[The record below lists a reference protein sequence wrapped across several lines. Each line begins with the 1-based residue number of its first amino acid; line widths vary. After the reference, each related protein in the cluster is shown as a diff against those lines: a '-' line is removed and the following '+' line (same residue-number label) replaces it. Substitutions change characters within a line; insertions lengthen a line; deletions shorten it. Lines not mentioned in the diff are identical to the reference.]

1 MFGMHYTVPLYCK
14 FCIFKCFR
22 NNIEKIDL
30 SSFIVCN
37 ILAYLCDRI
46 CTQQLFLLQVSGQ
59 LLVFLSDLAVLLF

>member
-37 ILAYLCDRI
+37 ILAYLCDNPA
-46 CTQQLFLLQVSGQ
+46 TVLLQVSGQ